1 MHSSNFHPSLL
12 TVAIALALSPTLLH
26 AQTAPPAPS
35 APSTATAAD
44 DTTLPAVVVTG
55 TADRSAKTDGYNARR
70 SDSALGLNLSRRET
84 PQSVSVITRQQID
97 DFALTGVNQMLSQ
110 ATGINVERVETD
122 RSYYTARGFDV
133 QTFQFNGIGMPLANG
148 SQWGDLD
155 TALFER
161 VDVLRGANG
170 LLTATGNPSAT
181 INFVR
186 KRPTSDSRASAGL
199 TLGSW
204 NDRRVEGDVSGAL
217 SAEGGVRGRL
227 VVIREKKDS
236 YLDRYGNDKTVVS
249 GDVEADLGRDTR
261 LNLGYTEQHSDAR
274 SPMWGALPLHYTDGT
289 PTNYKVSTSSATDWA
304 FWNNAD
310 RRAHAELAQ
319 ELGGDWQLKTSL
331 LYRTLGSDS
340 RLFYVYGTPDRST
353 GLGLYAYPST
363 FGGDYAQS
371 TADLRLSGPVRLA
384 GRSHELLFGVN
395 WGHEKASERSE
406 YGQGIGADVPELS
419 TWNGHYP
426 KPSFDA
432 GTDGSHWRTTRR
444 SAFAAAR
451 LNLANAFKL
460 IAGANA
466 THVQSSGTNYG
477 VDHAYA
483 RSALTPYLGLVADLG
498 ETVSAYA
505 SYTRIFN
512 PQTEVDVNHQ
522 VLAPIQG
529 RSVEAGLKSE
539 SLDKRLTGSLAV
551 FRTQQDNTAEAAGSF
566 ANFQTYYKGV
576 NATSAGFEA
585 ELTGRLAAGWDINAG
600 YTQFRL
606 KGEDGRDARSFV
618 PRRMLRMASN
628 WQPGALPGLRVGAAI
643 KFQGAIY
650 TFDGTTRIDQAA
662 YALLDLMA
670 RYEFSQ
676 HVNLALNLNN
686 ATDKKYLTSLYWTQ
700 AYYAAPRNVS
710 ATLRWTY

>member
-1 MHSSNFHPSLL
+1 MRSTNFHPHAL
-12 TVAIALALSPTLLH
+12 TVAIALALSPTLPL
-26 AQTAPPAPS
+26 AQTASSATPAI
-35 APSTATAAD
+35 ATD
-44 DTTLPAVVVTG
+44 DNTLPAVTVTG
-55 TADRSAKTDGYNARR
+55 TADRGAKTDGYNARR

-84 PQSVSVITRQQID
+84 PQSISVITRQQID
-97 DFALTGVNQMLSQ
+97 DFALTGVNEMLSL

-133 QTFQFNGIGMPLANG
+133 QTFQFDGIGMPFANG

-186 KRPTSDSRASAGL
+186 KRPTADFRASAGL

-204 NDRRVEGDVSGAL
+204 KDRRIEGDVSGAL

-227 VVIREKKDS
+227 VVVREKKNS

-289 PTNYKVSTSSATDWA
+289 PTNYRVSTSTATDWA
-304 FWNNAD
+304 YWNNTD
-310 RRAHAELAQ
+310 RRAHAELTH

-331 LYRTLGSDS
+331 LYRTLGGDS
-340 RLFYVYGTPDRST
+340 QLFYVYGTPDRST
-353 GLGLYAYPST
+353 GLGLYAYPSA
-363 FGGDYAQS
+363 FGGDYTQS
-371 TADLRLSGPVRLA
+371 TADVRLSGPIRLA
-384 GRSHELLFGVN
+384 GRTHDLLFGVN
-395 WGHEKASERSE
+395 WAKEKAREHSE
-406 YGQGIGADVPELS
+406 YGQGIGTDVPELS
-419 TWNGHYP
+419 TWDGRYP

-432 GTDGSHWRTTRR
+432 GTDGSLWHTTRH

-451 LNLANAFKL
+451 LNLADAVKL
-460 IAGANA
+460 IAGANV
-466 THVQSSGTNYG
+466 THVESSGTNYG

-483 RSALTPYLGLVADLG
+483 HGAVTPYLGLVTELSSA
-498 ETVSAYA
+498 VSAYA
-505 SYTRIFN
+505 SFTRIFN
-512 PQTEVDVNHQ
+512 PQSEVDVNHQ

-539 SLDKRLTGSLAV
+539 WLDKRLAGSLAA

-576 NATSAGFEA
+576 DATSTGFEA

-606 KGEDGRDARSFV
+606 KGEDGQDTRSFV
-618 PRRMLRMASN
+618 PRRTLRLATN
-628 WQPGALPGLRVGAAI
+628 WQLSSLPGLRVGAAAE
-643 KFQGAIY
+643 FQSAIY
-650 TFDGTTRIDQAA
+650 TFDGATRIDQAA

-670 RYEFSQ
+670 RYEFSRQ
-676 HVNLALNLNN
+676 MSLAVNVNN
-686 ATDKKYLTSLYWTQ
+686 VTDRKYLSSLYWTQ
-700 AYYAAPRNVS
+700 AYYGAPRNVS